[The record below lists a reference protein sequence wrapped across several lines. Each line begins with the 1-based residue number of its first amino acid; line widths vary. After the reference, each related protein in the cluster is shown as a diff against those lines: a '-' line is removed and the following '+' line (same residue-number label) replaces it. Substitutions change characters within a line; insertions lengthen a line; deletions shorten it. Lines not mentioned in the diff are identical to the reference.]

1 MTNIKITSGDIVIP
15 AVLND
20 TVAANDF
27 VGRLPFKVTGNDSG
41 IDYCCVAKEGKSN
54 PIERQNGW
62 KNGDINLAGG
72 WFALLYGGEEES
84 ETYTDMMIIGH
95 IQKEHLATLKKLPNT
110 ATFLV
115 ELA

>member
-1 MTNIKITSGDIVIP
+1 MKKIKIISGDVVIP

-20 TVAANDF
+20 TVAAKDF
-27 VGRLPFKVTGNDSG
+27 ESRLPFKVTGNASG
-41 IDYCCVAKEGKSN
+41 IDYCCVAKEGKSDQA
-54 PIERQNGW
+54 ERQSGW

-84 ETYTDMMIIGH
+84 ESYTDMMIIGH
-95 IQKEHLATLKKLPNT
+95 IEKEYLETLKCLPST
-110 ATFLV
+110 AEFLI

>member
-1 MTNIKITSGDIVIP
+1 MTNIKIISGDVVIP
-15 AVLND
+15 AILND
-20 TVAANDF
+20 TVAAKDF
-27 VGRLPFKVTGNDSG
+27 ESRLPFKVTGNDSG

-54 PIERQNGW
+54 PAERQTGW

-84 ETYTDMMIIGH
+84 ESYTDMMIIGH
-95 IQKEHLATLKKLPNT
+95 IEKEHLATLKKLPNT
-110 ATFLV
+110 AEFVV